1 MAGFLNTLQGT
12 IHMQTQSSVF
22 DDLAR
27 LMTGA
32 MGMAQ
37 GMNDEAK
44 SFMRAQADRFVAE
57 MDLVGRDEFEAVK
70 QLAADARAEAD
81 ALKARVAA
89 LEAALKARD

>member
-1 MAGFLNTLQGT
+1 
-12 IHMQTQSSVF
+12 MQTQSSVF

-37 GMNDEAK
+37 GMGDEAR

-70 QLAADARAEAD
+70 QLAAEARAEAD
-81 ALKARVAA
+81 ALKQRVAA
-89 LEAALKARD
+89 LEAALRQSAGE

>member
-1 MAGFLNTLQGT
+1 
-12 IHMQTQSSVF
+12 MQTTSSVF

-37 GMNDEAK
+37 GVGDEAK

-57 MDLVGRDEFEAVK
+57 MDLVSRDEFDAVK
-70 QLAADARAEAD
+70 QMAAEARAEAD
-81 ALKARVAA
+81 ALRERLEA
-89 LEAALKARD
+89 LEAALQAKGAP

>member
-1 MAGFLNTLQGT
+1 
-12 IHMQTQSSVF
+12 MQTQNSVF

-37 GMNDEAK
+37 GANAEAK

-57 MDLVGRDEFEAVK
+57 MDLVSRDEFDAVK

-81 ALKARVAA
+81 ELRARVEA
-89 LEAALKARD
+89 LEALLKAKS

>member
-1 MAGFLNTLQGT
+1 
-12 IHMQTQSSVF
+12 MQTQSSVF

-37 GMNDEAK
+37 GMSDEAK

-57 MDLVGRDEFEAVK
+57 MDLVGRDEFVAVK
-70 QLAADARAEAD
+70 QLDAEARAEAD
-81 ALKARVAA
+81 ALRERVAA
-89 LEAALKARD
+89 LEAALKARDD

>member
-1 MAGFLNTLQGT
+1 
-12 IHMQTQSSVF
+12 MQTTSSVF

-37 GMNDEAK
+37 GAGEEAK

-57 MDLVGRDEFEAVK
+57 MDLVGRDEFEAAK
-70 QLAADARAEAD
+70 QMAADARAEAD
-81 ALKARVAA
+81 ALRARVEA
-89 LEAALKARD
+89 LEAALKARG

>member
-1 MAGFLNTLQGT
+1 
-12 IHMQTQSSVF
+12 MQTTSSVF

-37 GMNDEAK
+37 GVGDEAK

-57 MDLVGRDEFEAVK
+57 MDLVSRDEFDAVK
-70 QLAADARAEAD
+70 QMAAEARAEAD
-81 ALKARVAA
+81 ALRTRIEALEAA
-89 LEAALKARD
+89 LEAARVSRSG

>member
-1 MAGFLNTLQGT
+1 
-12 IHMQTQSSVF
+12 MQTQSSIF

-37 GMNDEAK
+37 GVGDEAK

-70 QLAADARAEAD
+70 QLAAEARAEAEE
-81 ALKARVAA
+81 LRRRVAE
-89 LEAALKARD
+89 LEALLKGGS

>member
-1 MAGFLNTLQGT
+1 
-12 IHMQTQSSVF
+12 MQSQSSVF

-37 GMNDEAK
+37 GASLEAK
-44 SFMRAQADRFVAE
+44 GFLRSQADRFVAE

-70 QLAADARAEAD
+70 QLAAEARAEAD
-81 ALKARVAA
+81 GLRERVVA
-89 LEAALKARD
+89 LEATLKTKG

>member
-1 MAGFLNTLQGT
+1 
-12 IHMQTQSSVF
+12 MQTQSSVF

-37 GMNDEAK
+37 GMGDEAR
-44 SFMRAQADRFVAE
+44 SFMRSQADRFVAE

-70 QLAADARAEAD
+70 QLAAEARAEAD
-81 ALKARVAA
+81 ALRERVVA
-89 LEAALKARD
+89 LEALLKERGAH

>member
-1 MAGFLNTLQGT
+1 
-12 IHMQTQSSVF
+12 MQTQSSVF

-37 GMNDEAK
+37 GMSDEAR
-44 SFMRAQADRFVAE
+44 SFMRSQADRFVAE

-70 QLAADARAEAD
+70 QLAAEARAEANE
-81 ALKARVAA
+81 LRKRVAK
-89 LEAALKARD
+89 LEAALKNKE

>member
-1 MAGFLNTLQGT
+1 
-12 IHMQTQSSVF
+12 MQTQSSVF

-44 SFMRAQADRFVAE
+44 GFMRAQADRFVAE
-57 MDLVGRDEFEAVK
+57 MDLVGRDEFDAVK

>member
-1 MAGFLNTLQGT
+1 
-12 IHMQTQSSVF
+12 MQTQSSVF

-37 GMNDEAK
+37 GMGDEAR

-70 QLAADARAEAD
+70 QIAAEARAEAD
-81 ALKARVAA
+81 ELRKRVAK
-89 LEAALKARD
+89 LEAALKNKE

>member
-1 MAGFLNTLQGT
+1 
-12 IHMQTQSSVF
+12 MQTQSSVF

-37 GMNDEAK
+37 GMSDEAK
-44 SFMRAQADRFVAE
+44 SFMRTQADRFVAE

-70 QLAADARAEAD
+70 QLAAEARAEAD
-81 ALKARVAA
+81 ALRERVAA
-89 LEAALKARD
+89 LEAALKARED

>member
-1 MAGFLNTLQGT
+1 
-12 IHMQTQSSVF
+12 MQTQSSVF

-37 GMNDEAK
+37 GAGDEAK
-44 SFMRAQADRFVAE
+44 NFMRAQADRFVAE

-70 QLAADARAEAD
+70 QLASEARAEAA
-81 ALKARVAA
+81 ALRARVAA
-89 LEAALKARD
+89 LEAALQNPKQP

>member
-1 MAGFLNTLQGT
+1 
-12 IHMQTQSSVF
+12 MQTQSSVF

-37 GMNDEAK
+37 GMNQEAK

-57 MDLVGRDEFEAVK
+57 MDLVPRDEFEAVK
-70 QLAADARAEAD
+70 AMAEAARAEAD

-89 LEAALKARD
+89 LEALLTGRP

>member
-1 MAGFLNTLQGT
+1 
-12 IHMQTQSSVF
+12 MQTQSSVF

-37 GMNDEAK
+37 GMNEEAK
-44 SFMRAQADRFVAE
+44 GFMRAQADRFVVE

-81 ALKARVAA
+81 ELRKRVVA
-89 LEAALKARD
+89 LEAALKERT

>member
-1 MAGFLNTLQGT
+1 
-12 IHMQTQSSVF
+12 MQTQSSVF

-32 MGMAQ
+32 LGMAQ
-37 GMNDEAK
+37 GARDEAK

-70 QLAADARAEAD
+70 QLAAEARAEAD
-81 ALKARVAA
+81 ALRARVAA
-89 LEAALKARD
+89 LEAALKAKN